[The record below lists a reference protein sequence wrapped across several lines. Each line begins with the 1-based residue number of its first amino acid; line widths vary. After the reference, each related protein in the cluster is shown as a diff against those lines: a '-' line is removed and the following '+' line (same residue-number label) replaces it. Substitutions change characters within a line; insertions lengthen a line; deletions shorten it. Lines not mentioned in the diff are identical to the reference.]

1 MSTTLSAWANPDHL
15 SVAASFLAD
24 RATGMTIAGWVQC
37 FASPSGFQ
45 TAMQIFEAANPASNT
60 DVAAISDGGGF
71 PIVYRGPGFAANIIG
86 VAPGTSWTYFALTY
100 TFSSPGLSDISLRTI
115 QGTIGSLAITGS
127 SSAAAGADTSW
138 TADTLQLFRDVMG
151 DGMSADSQVA
161 FWGVWASPLSNPEL
175 LAQAASQLPVL
186 PSSAFWPLE
195 NGALTD
201 ISGGGNPLVLSS
213 GTLTAGTTQPP
224 VDPLPPPAADSS
236 ALFFLL
242 V

>member
-1 MSTTLSAWANPDHL
+1 MSTTLASWVNPDQL
-15 SVAASFLAD
+15 SVAAGFLAD

-45 TAMQIFEAANPASNT
+45 TAMQILEAANPATNT

-71 PIVYRGPGFAANIIG
+71 PIVFRGPGFASNILG
-86 VAPGTSWTYFALTY
+86 VAPGTSWTYFAMSY
-100 TFSSPGLSDISLRTI
+100 TFSSPGLADISIRTI
-115 QGTIGSLAITGS
+115 QGSIGSLAITGS

-151 DGMSADSQVA
+151 DGVVQDSQVA
-161 FWGVWASPLSNPEL
+161 FWGVWDSPLTDPQL

-186 PSSAFWPLE
+186 PASAFWPLE

-213 GTLTAGTTQPP
+213 GTLTAGSTQPP
-224 VDPLPPPAADSS
+224 VDPLPPPAAESP
-236 ALFFLL
+236 ALFLLL